1 MIIALH
7 AGRVL
12 MVVWIIYGLFQSFA
26 PHLLHQPPSDVVA
39 SVNQHLVDRAQTL
52 PMTATRL
59 YTPPIVKDVFP

>member
-1 MIIALH
+1 
-7 AGRVL
+7 
-12 MVVWIIYGLFQSFA
+12 VWIIYGLFQSFA